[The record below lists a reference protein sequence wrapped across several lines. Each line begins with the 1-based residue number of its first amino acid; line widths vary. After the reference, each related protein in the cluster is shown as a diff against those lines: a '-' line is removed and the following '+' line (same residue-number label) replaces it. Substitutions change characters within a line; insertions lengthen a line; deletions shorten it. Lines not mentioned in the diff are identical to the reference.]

1 MNKASICL
9 FGGALLGAGLTSSA
23 IAGPTPAVTVDGLLV
38 SLTVPG
44 GGYDFGSF
52 AYAYSYVTVDT
63 ITFDVLSDGDVQ
75 FDMLSYGIF
84 DSYIDSVLFL
94 FTGDTPSYASYI
106 GGNDD
111 IEDGVVDFNGSV
123 EHFDSFLDIFLT
135 PGEYTIAVAAWGPGI
150 SVEAAV
156 GPGDSF
162 FSVLFNTGGNGFP
175 DEGQYRLDIF
185 GDVAIPA
192 PGSIAI
198 LGLGGLVAV
207 RRRR

>member
-23 IAGPTPAVTVDGLLV
+23 IAGITPAVAVDGLLV
-38 SLTVPG
+38 SVGTPSRG
-44 GGYDFGSF
+44 NDFGSF
-52 AYAYSYVTVDT
+52 AFSYGYVTIDT

-84 DSYIDSVLFL
+84 DRYLDSVLFL
-94 FTGDTPSYASYI
+94 FTGDTPSYAGHI

-111 IEDGVVDFNGSV
+111 IDDGVIDLNGSV
-123 EHFDSFLDIFLT
+123 DDYDSFLDIFLT
-135 PGEYTIAVAAWGPGI
+135 AGEYTIAIASWGPDI
-150 SVEAAV
+150 SLDDVV
-156 GPGDSF
+156 NFGDSF
-162 FSVLFNTGGNGFP
+162 SVLYNTGGSGLP
-175 DEGQYRLDIF
+175 TEGQYRLDIF

-192 PGSIAI
+192 PGSVAL
-198 LGLGGLVAV
+198 LGLGGLAAV